1 MKPAKPAAPLPPVP
15 PRRGRRMQFTI
26 FGLMVL
32 TFVASIGFSQL
43 YYWARVAQG
52 DSTAA
57 PVAVLMAVA
66 LPMLVMTVISVG
78 YSLNR
83 WFIRRRR

>member
-1 MKPAKPAAPLPPVP
+1 
-15 PRRGRRMQFTI
+15 MQFTI

-32 TFVASIGFSQL
+32 MFVASIGFSQL

-52 DSTAA
+52 KSEDA

-66 LPMLVMTVISVG
+66 LPMLVMTVISIG
-78 YSLNR
+78 YSVNR
-83 WFIRRRR
+83 WMRRRRR